1 MASGPSGHSARAPG
15 CGGSA
20 AAYLTA
26 ERVREGSQVDCPLER
41 VCDEISW
48 IWTHKW
54 KVYAQHLIKFIL
66 LVTTE
71 DEQH

>member
-26 ERVREGSQVDCPLER
+26 ERVCEGSQVDCPLER
-41 VCDEISW
+41 VCDEIS
-48 IWTHKW
+48 
-54 KVYAQHLIKFIL
+54 
-66 LVTTE
+66 
-71 DEQH
+71 